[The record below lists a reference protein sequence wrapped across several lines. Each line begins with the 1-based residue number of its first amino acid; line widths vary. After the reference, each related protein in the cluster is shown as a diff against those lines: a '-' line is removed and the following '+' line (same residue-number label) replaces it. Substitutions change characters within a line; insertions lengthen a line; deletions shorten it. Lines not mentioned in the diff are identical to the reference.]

1 MKKIFMN
8 LLLQKVGCENA
19 QGCQLVTAAI
29 NIKSIEHFFSSFL
42 DMLLNICQRWNDE
55 DDNAQGFP
63 DEQNFSRK
71 KLNANQNDDDHDNSG
86 KKLQLQWQWKW

>member
-1 MKKIFMN
+1 MKLWRYEAIANMTKTMKKIFMN

-55 DDNAQGFP
+55 DDNATGLP

-71 KLNANQNDDDHDNSG
+71 KFLYR
-86 KKLQLQWQWKW
+86 K